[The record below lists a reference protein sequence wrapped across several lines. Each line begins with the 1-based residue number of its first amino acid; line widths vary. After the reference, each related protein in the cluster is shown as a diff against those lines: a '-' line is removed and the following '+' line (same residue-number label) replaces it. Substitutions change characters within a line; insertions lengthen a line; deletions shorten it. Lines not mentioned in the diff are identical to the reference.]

1 MSDISKDGPLNIG
14 SIIFPQM
21 DQYDFTGPF
30 EVLSQVPGSTFH
42 VLWKEKAPIRDRRGL
57 ILTPEKNFFESP
69 LLDVL
74 GVPGGHG
81 QQALMGDEAG
91 LSFICNQAA
100 KARYVFSF
108 FTGA

>member
-1 MSDISKDGPLNIG
+1 MSDISKNGPLNIG

-57 ILTPEKNFFESP
+57 IFAPEKKFLEAP
-69 LLDVL
+69 LL
-74 GVPGGHG
+74 GVVGLPRGPG
-81 QQALMGDEAG
+81 QQALIGGVGG
-91 LSFICNQAA
+91 LSFLCNPA
-100 KARYVFSF
+100 SN
-108 FTGA
+108 